1 MFDDYALPSNY
12 GYGDGDASQLGDLAR
27 ADAVAGVEGNGFGAV
42 AAKDVT
48 PRTMPERP
56 RMRVVPNEWEQSPP
70 APAIAHP
77 IIIDDPEGMRAYGYG
92 ATRDPYE
99 MAAETA
105 AQTAKSKQKVTPQS
119 PAASIKEV
127 QINLVNKKLPVGAR
141 GPDGDWGPST
151 RDSLYKL
158 QARNGLPQQD
168 IVDGPVWALLLSA
181 NDYESKALSA
191 FNKSGASGDKFFSAS
206 GLTAGLEGLLSVIK
220 PPAPGQQYQ
229 PGAQQQVSGGGTQQQ
244 EAGSD
249 WKTYALI
256 GGGVLLVGGLLYFAF
271 RDKGE

>member
-206 GLTAGLEGLLSVIK
+206 GVTAGLEGLLSILK
-220 PPAPGQQYQ
+220 PPAPQQQ
-229 PGAQQQVSGGGTQQQ
+229 FQTGPQQQVSGGGTQQQ